1 MSPFRSARWRM
12 SFFVIAALP
21 AVGCSSDSTTPTGD
35 GRWVAQLFIAEP
47 PVHILGDTFTLTP
60 IALDS
65 MGDTIPDPD
74 LLWLTLDSRVATVS
88 PAGLVTIK
96 DTGRAVLVA
105 QGGTAATQVPIFGA
119 DSSCDG
125 VLGHPAWNATVGYR
139 YDRDINVGGG
149 RMLRFHQRFAHGGT
163 LTEDTAFRTTTSLGY
178 AAYPM
183 GTVSL
188 LDSDSGGVETLRL
201 NSTEAVEGSARLFI
215 DASACTFDLSFSAE
229 ARDSLEIGFPVDSFR
244 YGVYHM
250 ASVYTAVGAP
260 LGAWRGTTFGT
271 GTDSLTVPAF
281 PFDSLTTFQP
291 SAGITSVTYFGGSK
305 GLSYGGYDYGTAR
318 VKWGLVPAP

>member
-1 MSPFRSARWRM
+1 MPVFRSAPGRM
-12 SFFVIAALP
+12 SSW
-21 AVGCSSDSTTPTGD
+21 AVVLLVTLGCSSDSTTPSGD
-35 GRWVAQLFIAEP
+35 GRWIAQLFIAEP
-47 PVHILGDTFTLTP
+47 PVHVLGDTFTLTP
-60 IALDS
+60 VALDS
-65 MGDTIPDPD
+65 MGDTIPNPD
-74 LLWLTLDSRVATVS
+74 LVWLTLDSRVATVS

-125 VLGHPAWNATVGYR
+125 VLGHAAWTATVGYR

-163 LTEDTAFRTTTSLGY
+163 VTEDTAFRTTTSIGFSGY
-178 AAYPM
+178 PV
-183 GTVSL
+183 GTASL

-201 NSTEAVEGSARLFI
+201 NSTEAVEGIIRLFI

-244 YGVYHM
+244 YGVFHI
-250 ASVYTAVGAP
+250 ASASPAVGVP

-271 GTDSLTVPAF
+271 GTDSVTLPAF
-281 PFDSLTTFQP
+281 PFDTTVALQP
-291 SAGITSVTYFGGSK
+291 MAAITSVTYLGGSK
-305 GLSYGGYDYGTAR
+305 GLFYGGYDYATAR
-318 VKWGLVPAP
+318 VKWGLAPAP